1 MFNVILE
8 VKKLVSEETFK
19 ELKNEL
25 HTYEDW
31 ESVYDEILKEIEEE
45 ELQNSDHDSEK
56 NDWLA
61 QSSKTKKDTQWVS
74 FALE

>member
-1 MFNVILE
+1 MKNVILE

-25 HTYEDW
+25 STYEDW

-45 ELQNSDHDSEK
+45 ENIGENEYDR
-56 NDWLA
+56 
-61 QSSKTKKDTQWVS
+61 
-74 FALE
+74 

>member
-1 MFNVILE
+1 MKNVILE
-8 VKKLVSEETFK
+8 VKKLVSEETFE

-45 ELQNSDHDSEK
+45 EFQNGDRDRE
-56 NDWLA
+56 DP
-61 QSSKTKKDTQWVS
+61 QD
-74 FALE
+74 